1 MLLNLRRHL
10 WLTDASLAGY
20 FLKFSDY
27 EPCSLL
33 FSILEVHL
41 APSPTSLDPVFI
53 ATTSASIIPRR
64 HSSAYRSW
72 TTSHF
77 IRCFLCKERKKWGS
91 SKWRPSFADFF
102 VLHQKAFL
110 RLSWRIQ
117 AQSRK
122 TPPVCSNSTL
132 LTGTT
137 QLNELFKWGCNEM
150 KWILNLH
157 YIFFQLFMGWG
168 NPYRW
173 LFPSTLLNHKEKA
186 ERKVTALFA
195 RPEGDYCLLCG
206 TNLH

>member
-132 LTGTT
+132 LTGTHSWMSCLSGVVT
-137 QLNELFKWGCNEM
+137 KWNEF
-150 KWILNLH
+150 WICIIYSFNYLWVGATHIDDFSPL
-157 YIFFQLFMGWG
+157 
-168 NPYRW
+168 
-173 LFPSTLLNHKEKA
+173 PSWIIK
-186 ERKVTALFA
+186 RKQK
-195 RPEGDYCLLCG
+195 GK
-206 TNLH
+206 